1 VACVP
6 VQSAQTTQASSD
18 ESCVS
23 AQAQDAPYVAE
34 LPQGDVEAICQIIE
48 GLQRVTRQRDDSC
61 YERAQVGPGMRLGE
75 YQPWFLE
82 ASPKMLHLWLRP
94 RDPMSGA
101 DPLRSDYLL
110 LEVDRAKP
118 ENSRLY
124 GGGSADL
131 REAAVR
137 TDFKPCSRS
146 VLFVLSAH
154 MDWARLNPDRTQPE
168 YLQIIGSEPFSG
180 SRLPTARM
188 ADDLYCEMRVSLENG
203 AYEYVTQSFPP

>member
-1 VACVP
+1 MYNRRSVSCTRLERLAFSALLCTGALSVACVP

-101 DPLRSDYLL
+101 D
-110 LEVDRAKP
+110 
-118 ENSRLY
+118 
-124 GGGSADL
+124 G
-131 REAAVR
+131 
-137 TDFKPCSRS
+137 
-146 VLFVLSAH
+146 
-154 MDWARLNPDRTQPE
+154 
-168 YLQIIGSEPFSG
+168 LQAMLAECAICPFRPHG
-180 SRLPTARM
+180 LGT
-188 ADDLYCEMRVSLENG
+188 
-203 AYEYVTQSFPP
+203 TQSRPYST